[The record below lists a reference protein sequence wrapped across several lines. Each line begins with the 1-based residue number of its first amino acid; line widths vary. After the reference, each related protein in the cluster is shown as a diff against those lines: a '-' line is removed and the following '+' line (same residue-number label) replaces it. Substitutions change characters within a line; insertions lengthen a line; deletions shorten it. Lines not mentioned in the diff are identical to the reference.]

1 MTFTVTYRGAD
12 GAMREDRVEA
22 AGRGECFA
30 RCRARGIAPLSVRE
44 GDFASRRGAEA
55 RRGGTGGKGLF
66 SRRGRKDDVE
76 KNGRVERLEGK
87 DRFVAFSLSV
97 ALVALIGGGVW
108 WWLGRGEAP
117 SPGPEAPKKT
127 GALAKEVQP
136 ATNAAVS
143 AAKEIPAMAEPPARG
158 GETDGAPASLAAT
171 NAPKASS
178 KKFRIVRHP
187 GTRKKILFRE
197 KSDQRIARLLSVEP
211 GGFLVG
217 TFTYKGFK
225 EQFLRSLSTP
235 IVVTE
240 EDSPKDA
247 ALKRAVLETRADLKA
262 RLDAGEDIEQIM
274 EETEN
279 ELRRLSNYRMEL
291 VRQIN
296 RDKREGKFSSA
307 DMKDYVEAANV
318 LLKEKGIKPLAHP
331 EMFYRNVKVHET
343 ASGSGDR
350 KD

>member
-1 MTFTVTYRGAD
+1 M
-12 GAMREDRVEA
+12 
-22 AGRGECFA
+22 
-30 RCRARGIAPLSVRE
+30 I
-44 GDFASRRGAEA
+44 
-55 RRGGTGGKGLF
+55 
-66 SRRGRKDDVE
+66 
-76 KNGRVERLEGK
+76 
-87 DRFVAFSLSV
+87 VAF
-97 ALVALIGGGVW
+97 AAIIGGGVW
-108 WWLGRGEAP
+108 WWVRRDVDIAP
-117 SPGPEAPKKT
+117 YQPETPKKA
-127 GALAKEVQP
+127 ALVKEVQP
-136 ATNAAVS
+136 ATNAVVS
-143 AAKEIPAMAEPPARG
+143 AAKEIPAEDETAVEPPARD
-158 GETDGAPASLAAT
+158 GETSEAPASLAAT
-171 NAPKASS
+171 NAPRASS

-187 GTRKKILFRE
+187 SAHKKSLFRE
-197 KSDQRIARLLSVEP
+197 KSDQRISRLLSVEP

-217 TFTYKGFK
+217 SFTYKGFK

-296 RDKREGKFSSA
+296 RDKREGKFSAA
-307 DMKDYVEAANV
+307 DMKDYVDAANL

-331 EMFYRNVKVHET
+331 EMYYRNVKVHET
-343 ASGSGDR
+343 ASGSGDP
-350 KD
+350 KN